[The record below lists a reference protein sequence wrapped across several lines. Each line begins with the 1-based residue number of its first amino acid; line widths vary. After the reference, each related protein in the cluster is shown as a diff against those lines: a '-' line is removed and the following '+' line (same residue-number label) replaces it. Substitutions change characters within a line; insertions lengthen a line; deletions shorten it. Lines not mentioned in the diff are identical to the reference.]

1 MKKIRLKSCIKSISA
16 RLPQFIILFI
26 FIFSAGCV
34 TTQLK
39 EARRE
44 FYSNQPVKAAAALS
58 GTKQFPDR
66 DKLLLFMEKG
76 LILHHL
82 GKYKESIQELLNASN
97 LIKQQDVISITQ
109 QTASLVTTEWITEYK
124 GEYSE
129 QLLVHTYLMMN
140 FLLLNKYEDALVEAK
155 QALKLLDTYPKAL
168 AGAYFTRALT
178 AICYENLREIN
189 DAYIEYKKLATQL
202 SNPSPV
208 ASELY
213 RIGSYLGFK
222 DEAEYYRKFI
232 PAEISASS
240 AAYGELVLFIGIG
253 SGPVKSPGNI
263 VLPKSIRFSFPQ
275 YQSRSSHDP
284 VIMITDS
291 SGRLL
296 NSTLITTDIN
306 GLAKASLQERAAKIM
321 TKETARA
328 AAKEAISQ
336 AVERKNDEIIGV
348 LLRTA
353 FFLMEEPDTRCWE
366 TLPAFLKLL
375 KIPLPPGIHHIKVR
389 IDGYETSLPAIT
401 VSSGRR
407 VYHSIRSGN

>member
-1 MKKIRLKSCIKSISA
+1 MKKNRLKSWINIISA

-26 FIFSAGCV
+26 LIFSAGCAAK
-34 TTQLK
+34 QLT

-76 LILHHL
+76 LILHYI
-82 GKYKESIQELLNASN
+82 GKYQESVQELLNASK
-97 LIKQQDVISITQ
+97 LMKKQDVISITQ
-109 QTASLVTTEWITEYK
+109 QATSLVTTEWITEYK

-129 QLLVHTYLMMN
+129 RLLVHTYLMMN
-140 FLLLNKYEDALVEAK
+140 FLMLYKYEEALVEAK

-178 AICYENLREIN
+178 ALCYENLHEIN
-189 DAYIEYKKLATQL
+189 DAYIEYKKLAAQL

-213 RIGSYLGFK
+213 RLGSYLGFK

-232 PAEISASS
+232 LSENSASS
-240 AAYGELVLFIGIG
+240 GAYGELILFTAIG
-253 SGPVKSPGNI
+253 SGPVKTPGNI

-275 YQSRSSHDP
+275 YQSRYSNDP
-284 VIMITDS
+284 AIMITDS
-291 SGRLL
+291 AGNRL
-296 NSTLITTDIN
+296 NSTVITADIN
-306 GLAKASLQERAAKIM
+306 GLAKSSLQERAAKIM
-321 TKETARA
+321 VKETARA

-336 AVERKNDEIIGV
+336 AVERKNDELIGI

-375 KIPLPPGIHHIKVR
+375 KIPLPPGTHHIKVR
-389 IDGYETSLPAIT
+389 INGYETSLPAIT